1 MSLRSCILTAV
12 RWPPHTQPVSRQIT
26 SGRMIKPNVDLNQE
40 MVDML
45 EAYRSY
51 EANVTA
57 FGAYKDMAVKTL
69 EIGT

>member
-1 MSLRSCILTAV
+1 M
-12 RWPPHTQPVSRQIT
+12 
-26 SGRMIKPNVDLNQE
+26 PNVDVNQE

-51 EANVTA
+51 QANVTA

-69 EIGT
+69 EIGG